1 MKKLVRV
8 ASPLVVAALL
18 FAVTVTAH
26 SAELKVISAVGFQPT
41 MENLKPKFELAT
53 GHKLTMVYDT
63 LGLTLKR
70 LQGGETADVIVLP
83 RQGIDTLV
91 KGGKASAGDVTDIAR
106 SNMGAAVRK
115 GAVKPDISSTESFK
129 RAMLA
134 AKSINISDP
143 ARGGIATPHILKV
156 FERLGIADEMKPKLV
171 IAKIPGAPG
180 IAREVAN
187 GEAEIALNQLQELV
201 PVAGIDIVGPF
212 PPELQLITVFSVVIM
227 GGASNTEAARTLISF
242 LRNSEAANVMKAKG
256 LEPAVP

>member
-1 MKKLVRV
+1 
-8 ASPLVVAALL
+8 
-18 FAVTVTAH
+18 
-26 SAELKVISAVGFQPT
+26 
-41 MENLKPKFELAT
+41 
-53 GHKLTMVYDT
+53 
-63 LGLTLKR
+63 
-70 LQGGETADVIVLP
+70 
-83 RQGIDTLV
+83 
-91 KGGKASAGDVTDIAR
+91 
-106 SNMGAAVRK
+106 
-115 GAVKPDISSTESFK
+115 
-129 RAMLA
+129 
-134 AKSINISDP
+134 
-143 ARGGIATPHILKV
+143 
-156 FERLGIADEMKPKLV
+156 MKPKLV